1 MESKRTQFHY
11 HLMLLPGM
19 IILAIFHYY
28 PMAGAVIAFKKFLPA
43 KGIWG
48 SPWVGM
54 ENFLYMFQ
62 ISDSKIVFFN
72 TVYIAS
78 MKIVGNLL
86 VPLLFALLL
95 NEIRIRYVKRWIQ
108 TIVYL
113 PHFMSWV
120 ILAVILT
127 QLLSLKGIVNQIMG
141 WFGVEPI
148 LFLGSN
154 AWFPYV
160 LVATDVWKGY
170 GFSAI
175 VYLAALTAINPALY
189 EAAEIDGASRFQKL
203 RHITVPGISTTIILL
218 ATLSLENVL
227 SAGFEQILNLY
238 NPLVYA
244 SGDVIDTYVYRVGL
258 LNSQYGIASAVGL
271 MKSVVSF
278 FLIVLAYQLA
288 SRFANYR
295 IF

>member
-1 MESKRTQFHY
+1 
-11 HLMLLPGM
+11 MLLPGM
-19 IILAIFHYY
+19 VFLAVFHLY
-28 PMAGAVIAFKKFLPA
+28 PMFGAVIAFKKYLPS

-48 SPWVGM
+48 SPWIGLD
-54 ENFLYMFQ
+54 NILYMFQ
-62 ISDSKIVFFN
+62 ISDSRLVLFNTLFISSWKIV
-72 TVYIAS
+72 AH
-78 MKIVGNLL
+78 LA

-95 NEIRIRYVKRWIQ
+95 NEVRNRYFKKWVQ

-120 ILAVILT
+120 ILSIILVDM
-127 QLLSLKGIVNQIMG
+127 LSLRGIVNQLLG
-141 WFGVEPI
+141 LFGIDPV

-154 AWFPYV
+154 SWFPFV
-160 LVATDVWKGY
+160 LVSSDVWKEF
-170 GFSAI
+170 GFKAI
-175 VYLAALTAINPALY
+175 IYLAALTAINPSLY
-189 EAAEIDGASRFQKL
+189 EAAEIDGATRWQKL
-203 RHITVPGISTTIILL
+203 LYVTLPGIMTTVILM
-218 ATLSLENVL
+218 ATLSLDNVL

-258 LNSQYGIASAVGL
+258 VHSQYGIASAVGL

-278 FLIVLAYQLA
+278 ILIVLSYQLA